1 MKTLQ
6 VQISRHHFAK
16 SSFLCL
22 TILTALFLTIGVQGA
37 EKAGVA
43 SGSSTN
49 QTGRVREPAVAGL
62 FYPAEKAELSQLIDR
77 LLAAVPEEKAGNL
90 KALVCPHAGY
100 RYSGQTAA
108 FAYKLLAGRSVE
120 TVILLAPSHYAA
132 FRGAS
137 VSSAEWFR
145 TPLGSVPISEK
156 ATELAKKAPFV
167 LEPRCFVQRP
177 DWSRQS
183 SRSLPPAG
191 EDTPDTWEHSDE
203 VQVPFLQKTLGKF
216 KLLPIVLGEV
226 DPAEVAR
233 GLAPLLDEKTLLVA
247 SSDLSHYHAY
257 DRAKALDAR
266 CVTAITNLDLAG
278 MRDEEACGKAPIL
291 TIMNLAR
298 LKGWKARLLD
308 YRNSGD
314 STGDKQGGVVGYA
327 AVAFSEPDNQE
338 SQAAPAGYSREEKK
352 FLLDLARRTVR
363 EVVTAGK
370 LPEVE
375 EKAVPARLT
384 EKKGCFVTLTKK
396 GQLRGCIGHIIA
408 QEALYK
414 AVMDN
419 ARSAAIHDYRFSRV
433 EAPELAELEYEVS
446 VLTDPQPLEFSSP
459 EDLLQK
465 LQPHKDGVV
474 LRIGGR
480 ASTFL
485 PQVWEQIP
493 DKVEFLNHLAAKGGS
508 GPSDWR
514 QPGAA
519 VSIYHVEAFKESDL

>member
-1 MKTLQ
+1 MTTLHTHSPRRRAAQ
-6 VQISRHHFAK
+6 V
-16 SSFLCL
+16 FLCL
-22 TILTALFLTIGVQGA
+22 VVVSVLGFAGGCQGREGA
-37 EKAGVA
+37 AIPSA
-43 SGSSTN
+43 PSTN
-49 QTGRVREPAVAGL
+49 QAGRVREPAVAGL
-62 FYPAEKAELSQLIDR
+62 FYPADKAELSGLIDR
-77 LLAAVPEEKAGNL
+77 FLTAVPEQKVGRPR
-90 KALVCPHAGY
+90 ALVCPHAGY

-108 FAYKLLAGRSVE
+108 FAYKLLAGRSVA

-137 VSSAEWFR
+137 VSSADWFR
-145 TPLGSVPISEK
+145 TPLGNVPISEQARVL
-156 ATELAKKAPFV
+156 ATKPPFV

-177 DWSRQS
+177 AWSGQS
-183 SRSLPPAG
+183 SRPVPAAG

-226 DPAEVAR
+226 DPEEVAR
-233 GLAPLLDEKTLLVA
+233 GLAPLVNDSTLLVA
-247 SSDLSHYHAY
+247 SSDLSHYHPY

-266 CVTAITNLDLAG
+266 CVTAMTNLDLAG
-278 MRDEEACGKAPIL
+278 MRSEEACGKAPIL

-298 LKGWKARLLD
+298 LRGWKARLLD

-314 STGDKQGGVVGYA
+314 STGDKEGGVVGYA
-327 AVAFSEPDNQE
+327 AVAFCEPAQDE
-338 SQAAPAGYSREEKK
+338 AQAPRAGYTREEKK
-352 FLLDLARRTVR
+352 FLMDLAKRTVR

-370 LPEVE
+370 LPGLDENT
-375 EKAVPARLT
+375 VPATLR

-414 AVMDN
+414 AVVDN
-419 ARSAAIHDYRFSRV
+419 ASSAALRDFRFPRV
-433 EAPELAELEYEVS
+433 EAGELGDLEFEIS
-446 VLTDPQPLEFSSP
+446 VLTDPQPLQFSSP

-480 ASTFL
+480 TSTFL
-485 PQVWEQIP
+485 PQVWEQLP
-493 DKVEFLNHLAAKGGS
+493 DKTEFLNHLAAKGGS

-514 QPGAA
+514 QPGTAI
-519 VSIYHVEAFKESDL
+519 SIYHVEAFKESEL